1 MIIQNSCLETGH
13 LQVPD
18 DCPHYWCAAR
28 PLWRQLLLMV
38 VEEVE
43 MKSRRNL
50 LQSVA
55 VEEVLLAAFL
65 LVNWE
70 EL

>member
-1 MIIQNSCLETGH
+1 
-13 LQVPD
+13 
-18 DCPHYWCAAR
+18 
-28 PLWRQLLLMV
+28 MV